1 MENQT
6 LGIEGESGSGKTS
19 LVLAILRLISFEG
32 KILFNNKNI
41 SSYKKNELLKLRKNM
56 QIIFQDP
63 FSSLS
68 PRMTIEEIVGE
79 GLTVHEPKLSL
90 KEKKN
95 KILEALEQVELDH
108 GALNKF
114 PHEFSG
120 GQRQRVAI
128 ARALILKPKL
138 ILLDE
143 PTSALDVS
151 IQMQVIKLLIRLQ
164 EEHGLAYLCIS
175 HDLRVVRALS
185 DTVYVMKEG
194 KVVESGAADELFN
207 NPSHPYTQELL
218 KAAIT

>member
-1 MENQT
+1 MF
-6 LGIEGESGSGKTS
+6 EGEDISLFSRKQKTS
-19 LVLAILRLISFEG
+19 L
-32 KILFNNKNI
+32 
-41 SSYKKNELLKLRKNM
+41 RKDF
-56 QIIFQDP
+56 QIVFQDP
-63 FSSLS
+63 FGSLS
-68 PRMTIEEIVGE
+68 PRMTVEEIVGE